1 MPIHP
6 LDQIDSCR
14 LPPQAVAAQT
24 ACKIGRPTTTEV
36 RGLTMPQPNVL
47 VTLTP
52 SLFQQLFSPE
62 AQSRLQ
68 AVAQLR
74 FNEEDRNWSS
84 AELAQHIGGYDAV
97 ITGWGTPT
105 FTPEVMAAA
114 DRLRLIAHSAGSIK
128 KMLPPHV
135 FDSDVQVTHA
145 AAAIA
150 PAVAEMTMLLI
161 LLSLRQVH
169 VQDRKLKAGVPWR
182 EAQYMGQEL
191 AGQRVGVVGAG
202 YTGRCVIRLLVA
214 WGAEVWVA
222 DPYLSAERVAQLGVT
237 HVTLEELFANCPI
250 VTMQAPPTDETFR
263 MVKAHHLAS
272 LPDGA
277 IFVNTAHTVD
287 NDALLA
293 ELQSGRIQA
302 ALDVFDQE
310 PLPADSPFL
319 QLENVILT
327 PHTAGAS
334 RQARLRQGTVIV
346 EELERFLRS
355 ESLHYAVTGEMLATM
370 A

>member
-1 MPIHP
+1 
-6 LDQIDSCR
+6 
-14 LPPQAVAAQT
+14 
-24 ACKIGRPTTTEV
+24 
-36 RGLTMPQPNVL
+36 MPQPSVL
-47 VTLTP
+47 VTITP
-52 SLFQQLFSPE
+52 SLYQQLFTPQ
-62 AQSRLQ
+62 AQARLQ
-68 AVAQLR
+68 ELASVH
-74 FNEEDRNWSS
+74 FNEEERNWSS
-84 AELAQHIGGYDAV
+84 EELAQRIRGFDAV

-105 FTPEVMAAA
+105 FTEEVMAAA
-114 DRLRLIAHSAGSIK
+114 RDLLLIAHSAGSIK
-128 KMLPPHV
+128 RMLPPAT
-135 FDSDVQVTHA
+135 FDSDVAVTHA
-145 AAAIA
+145 AVAIA

-169 VQDRKLKAGVPWR
+169 LQDRKLKAGLPWR
-182 EAQYMGQEL
+182 EAQFMGQEL

-202 YTGRCVIRLLVA
+202 YTGRCVIKLLRG

-222 DPYLSAERVAQLGVT
+222 DPYLDAERAAQLEVT
-237 HVTLEELFANCPI
+237 RVGLDVLFANCAI

-263 MVKAHHLAS
+263 MIKAHHLAS

-277 IFVNTAHTVD
+277 IFVNTARSHAVD

-310 PLPADSPFL
+310 PLPSDSPLL

-346 EELERFLRS
+346 EEIERFLQG
-355 ESLHYAVTGEMLATM
+355 ESLRYAVTGDMLATM

>member
-1 MPIHP
+1 MSKP
-6 LDQIDSCR
+6 S
-14 LPPQAVAAQT
+14 
-24 ACKIGRPTTTEV
+24 
-36 RGLTMPQPNVL
+36 VL
-47 VTLTP
+47 VAIPP
-52 SLFQQLFSPE
+52 SLYQLLFTKT
-62 AQSRLQ
+62 AQDRLQ
-68 AVAQLR
+68 ELASVR
-74 FNEEDRNWSS
+74 FNEREGNWSS
-84 AELAQHIGGYDAV
+84 EELAQQIVGHDAV
-97 ITGWGTPT
+97 VTGWGTPT
-105 FTPEVMAAA
+105 FNPEVMAAA

-128 KMLPPHV
+128 NMLPPHV

-145 AAAIA
+145 AVAMA
-150 PAVAEMTMLLI
+150 PAVAEMSVLLI

-169 VQDRKLKAGVPWR
+169 VQDRKLKAGVPWK

-191 AGQRVGVVGAG
+191 AGQSVGVVGAG
-202 YTGRCVIRLLVA
+202 YTGRHVIGLLRA

-222 DPYLSAERVAQLGVT
+222 DPYLDAARAAQLEVT
-237 HVTLEELFANCPI
+237 SVSLDDLFANCAI

-263 MVKAHHLAS
+263 MVTARHLAS

-277 IFVNTAHTVD
+277 IFVNTARSHTVD
-287 NDALLA
+287 YDALLA
-293 ELQSGRIQA
+293 ELQQGRIRA

-334 RQARLRQGTVIV
+334 QQARLRQGTVIV
-346 EELERFLRS
+346 EELERFWHGEPLRF
-355 ESLHYAVTGEMLATM
+355 AVTGDMLSTM

>member
-1 MPIHP
+1 
-6 LDQIDSCR
+6 
-14 LPPQAVAAQT
+14 
-24 ACKIGRPTTTEV
+24 
-36 RGLTMPQPNVL
+36 MPQPSVL
-47 VTLTP
+47 VTIMP
-52 SLFQQLFSPE
+52 SLYQQLFAPA
-62 AQSRLQ
+62 AQARLQ
-68 AVAQLR
+68 EVASVA
-74 FNEEDRNWSS
+74 FNTEERNWTSD
-84 AELAQHIGGYDAV
+84 ELAQRIGGYDAV
-97 ITGWGTPT
+97 ITGWGTPP
-105 FTPEVMAAA
+105 FTEPVMAAA
-114 DRLRLIAHSAGSIK
+114 GQLRLIAHSAGSIK
-128 KMLPPHV
+128 RMLPPHV
-135 FDSDVQVTHA
+135 FDSEVQVTHA
-145 AAAIA
+145 AVAIA

-169 VQDRKLKAGVPWR
+169 VQDRKLKTGAGWR
-182 EAQYMGQEL
+182 EAQFMGQEL

-202 YTGRCVIRLLVA
+202 YTGRCVIQLLRG

-222 DPYLSAERVAQLGVT
+222 DPYLTADRAAQLDVT
-237 HVTLEELFANCPI
+237 PVSLEKLFAECAI

-277 IFVNTAHTVD
+277 IFVNTARSHTVD

-302 ALDVFDQE
+302 ALDVFDEE

-319 QLENVILT
+319 HLENVILT

-334 RQARLRQGTVIV
+334 RQARLRQGSVMV
-346 EELERFLRS
+346 EEIERFFRGEALR
-355 ESLHYAVTGEMLATM
+355 YAVTGDMLVTM

>member
-1 MPIHP
+1 
-6 LDQIDSCR
+6 
-14 LPPQAVAAQT
+14 
-24 ACKIGRPTTTEV
+24 
-36 RGLTMPQPNVL
+36 MPQPSVL
-47 VTLTP
+47 VTITP
-52 SLFQQLFSPE
+52 TLYQQLFTPT
-62 AQSRLQ
+62 AQTRLQ
-68 AVAQLR
+68 EIARVQ
-74 FNEEDRNWSS
+74 FNESERNWTSE
-84 AELAQHIGGYDAV
+84 ELAQEIGGFDAV
-97 ITGWGTPT
+97 ITGWGTAT
-105 FTPEVMAAA
+105 FTEQVMAAA
-114 DRLRLIAHSAGSIK
+114 DHLRLIAHSAGSIK

-135 FDSDVQVTHA
+135 FDSEAQVTHA
-145 AAAIA
+145 AVAIA

-202 YTGRCVIRLLVA
+202 YTGRCVIRLLRG

-222 DPYLSAERVAQLGVT
+222 DPYLNAEHASQLGVT
-237 HVTLEELFANCPI
+237 RVTLDELFANCAI

-263 MVKAHHLAS
+263 MIKASHLAA

-277 IFVNTAHTVD
+277 IFVNTARSHTVD

-310 PLPADSPFL
+310 PLSADSPFL
-319 QLENVILT
+319 QLENVLLT

-346 EELERFLRS
+346 EELERFFAGEPLR
-355 ESLHYAVTGEMLATM
+355 YAVTGEMLPTM

>member
-1 MPIHP
+1 MKMP
-6 LDQIDSCR
+6 R
-14 LPPQAVAAQT
+14 
-24 ACKIGRPTTTEV
+24 
-36 RGLTMPQPNVL
+36 PNVL
-47 VTLTP
+47 VTITP
-52 SLFQQLFSPE
+52 SLYQQLFAP
-62 AQSRLQ
+62 AVQARLEEI
-68 AVAQLR
+68 ARVR
-74 FNEEDRNWSS
+74 FNEEERNWTSE
-84 AELAQHIGGYDAV
+84 ELARQIAGYDAV
-97 ITGWGTPT
+97 ITGWGTAT
-105 FTPEVMAAA
+105 FTEEVMAAA
-114 DRLRLIAHSAGSIK
+114 DKLRLIAHSAGSIK

-135 FDSDVQVTHA
+135 FDSHVQVTHA
-145 AAAIA
+145 AVAIA
-150 PAVAEMTMLLI
+150 PAVAEMTILLI

-182 EAQYMGQEL
+182 EAQYVGQEL

-202 YTGRCVIRLLVA
+202 YTGRCVIRLLRA

-222 DPYLSAERVAQLGVT
+222 DPYLDGARAAELDVTRVSLD
-237 HVTLEELFANCPI
+237 ELFASCAI

-263 MVKAHHLAS
+263 MIRAHHLAL

-277 IFVNTAHTVD
+277 LFVNTARSHTVD
-287 NDALLA
+287 NEALLA
-293 ELQSGRIQA
+293 ELQSGRIRA

-334 RQARLRQGTVIV
+334 CQARLRQGAVIV
-346 EELERFLRS
+346 DELERFFQDGLLRFG
-355 ESLHYAVTGEMLATM
+355 VTGDMLPTM

>member
-1 MPIHP
+1 M
-6 LDQIDSCR
+6 S
-14 LPPQAVAAQT
+14 
-24 ACKIGRPTTTEV
+24 K
-36 RGLTMPQPNVL
+36 PNVL
-47 VTLTP
+47 VTLPP
-52 SLFQQLFSPE
+52 SLYQLLFTE
-62 AQSRLQ
+62 NAQARLHEL
-68 AVAQLR
+68 ASVHL
-74 FNEEDRNWSS
+74 NEREGKWSS
-84 AELAQHIGGYDAV
+84 EELAQKIGGYDAV

-105 FTPEVMAAA
+105 FHPEVMAAA
-114 DRLRLIAHSAGSIK
+114 DRLRLIAHSAGTIK
-128 KMLPPHV
+128 NMLPPHV

-169 VQDRKLKAGVPWR
+169 VQDRQLKAGVPWK

-202 YTGRCVIRLLVA
+202 YTGRHVIGLLRA

-222 DPYLSAERVAQLGVT
+222 DPYLDAARAAQLGVT
-237 HVTLEELFANCPI
+237 PVSLDDLFANCAI

-263 MVKAHHLAS
+263 MVKARHFAS

-277 IFVNTAHTVD
+277 IFVNTARSHTVD
-287 NDALLA
+287 YDALLA
-293 ELQSGRIQA
+293 ELQQGRIQA

-319 QLENVILT
+319 QLENVIVT

-334 RQARLRQGTVIV
+334 QQARLRQGTVIV
-346 EELERFLRS
+346 EELERFWHGEPLRF
-355 ESLHYAVTGEMLATM
+355 AVTGDMLSTM

>member
-1 MPIHP
+1 
-6 LDQIDSCR
+6 
-14 LPPQAVAAQT
+14 
-24 ACKIGRPTTTEV
+24 
-36 RGLTMPQPNVL
+36 MPQPSVL
-47 VTLTP
+47 VTIPP
-52 SLFQQLFSPE
+52 SLYQQLFAPE
-62 AQSRLQ
+62 TQARLQ
-68 AVAQLR
+68 TFAQLR
-74 FNEEDRNWSS
+74 TNEREGNWTSEQLV
-84 AELAQHIGGYDAV
+84 AAIGDVDAV

-114 DRLRLIAHSAGSIK
+114 GQLRLIAHSAGSIK

-182 EAQYMGQEL
+182 EAQFMGQEL

-202 YTGRCVIRLLVA
+202 HTGRNVIRLLRG
-214 WGAEVWVA
+214 WDAEVWVA
-222 DPYLSAERVAQLGVT
+222 DPYLDAERAARLGVT
-237 HVTLEELFANCPI
+237 RVSLDELFSQCPI
-250 VTMQAPPTDETFR
+250 VTVQAPPTDETFR
-263 MVKAHHLAS
+263 MIKAHHLAS

-277 IFVNTAHTVD
+277 IFVNTARSHTVD
-287 NDALLA
+287 TDALLA

-334 RQARLRQGTVIV
+334 RQARLRQGEIIV
-346 EELERFLRS
+346 DELERFLHG
-355 ESLHYAVTGEMLATM
+355 EPLHYPVTGDMLATM